1 MYECQILVRLK
12 NTTIQNKYGKQYG
25 NCQVCNEKYSQYCI
39 EASQSI
45 KGRNNIL
52 FIFCYDCYLV
62 VNDICS
68 KFVYNKKIYNYD
80 GCYHLNDENVPI
92 QIKQPIPIHSFSNFE
107 YTIPF
112 IIGNKLIF

>member
-1 MYECQILVRLK
+1 MYEYQILVRLK

-25 NCQVCNEKYSQYCI
+25 NCQVCNEKYSQHCVT
-39 EASQSI
+39 ASQSI

-80 GCYHLNDENVPI
+80 GCYHLNDVPI
-92 QIKQPIPIHSFSNFE
+92 QIKQPIKIRSFSNFD